1 MEQPQ
6 ASLSGLNDAEAKEF
20 HKVFM
25 TSFSLFTGIAIVAHI
40 MVWLWRPWL

>member
-6 ASLSGLNDAEAKEF
+6 ASLSGLNDSEAKEF

-25 TSFSLFTGIAIVAHI
+25 TSFALYTGIAVVAHV
-40 MVWLWRPWL
+40 MVWMWRPWL